1 MSLDMESM
9 QNDTPEC
16 GATTEAAEHSA
27 DHPAPQ
33 EQQGATPTAGSIQ
46 RLGLLAGLLIVAVLA
61 GLVGWCGFRYSQS
74 HRDQHDRE
82 LFLQIGRQAALNLTT
97 IGYTQVDA
105 DVQRI
110 LDSSTGAFHDDFRN
124 RSQPFIDVVKQS
136 QSTTEGSITEAG
148 LESVGHDTAQ
158 VLVTVSVKM
167 SNGGVAQPE
176 PRTWRMRIDV
186 QKIGDSGKV
195 SNVQFVP

>member
-9 QNDTPEC
+9 ESDADEC
-16 GATTEAAEHSA
+16 DATTGAAEHGA
-27 DHPAPQ
+27 DHPAALEKPR
-33 EQQGATPTAGSIQ
+33 GTPAAGSIQ
-46 RLGLLAGLLIVAVLA
+46 RLGLITGFLIVAVMA
-61 GLVGWCGFRYSQS
+61 GLVGWFGFRYSQL

-97 IGYTQVDA
+97 ISYTHVDA

-124 RSQPFIDVVKQS
+124 RSQPFMDVVKQS

-148 LESVGHDTAQ
+148 LESVSGETAQ
-158 VLVTVSVKM
+158 VLVTVAVTM
-167 SNGGVAQPE
+167 SNGGVAQQE
-176 PRTWRMRIDV
+176 PRAWRMRIDV
-186 QKIGDSGKV
+186 QKIDEGGKV